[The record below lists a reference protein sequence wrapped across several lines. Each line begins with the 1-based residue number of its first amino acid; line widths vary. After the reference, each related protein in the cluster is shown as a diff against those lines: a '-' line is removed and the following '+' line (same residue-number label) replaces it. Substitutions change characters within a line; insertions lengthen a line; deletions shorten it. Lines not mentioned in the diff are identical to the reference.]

1 MNCVEKMKKRKE
13 RESVLFQRY
22 EDWKREYQ
30 RIKSKRLGL
39 PKG

>member
-13 RESVLFQRY
+13 RKSVLFQRY
-22 EDWKREYQ
+22 EDWKREYR

>member
-22 EDWKREYQ
+22 EDWEREYR